1 MNDDKA
7 QKIWKA
13 FCGELIDNG
22 VKDSEDVRQA
32 LATVLREIANEYQ
45 YYHFAEEVEDM
56 IIDARVLYELADQLD
71 T

>member
-1 MNDDKA
+1 MNDKA

-13 FCGELIDNG
+13 FCGELIG
-22 VKDSEDVRQA
+22 EPTEDQAQA

-56 IIDARVLYELADQLD
+56 IIDARVLYDLADQLD